1 MKFLDQPI
9 DQTNKGVMDLA
20 TKLVASFMAN
30 MIVKTSE
37 DHKIFY
43 RFLAICEKKAM
54 KQQERIKDLK
64 DLGALQDANLEG
76 VALLEAMVSKIHQ
89 TRAKLLTAV
98 LDTLQKME
106 DQVRF
111 EQPLNFHNLHLR
123 VVNYLFSYIPI
134 VDIDARNSIEPE
146 EEGAIGTPGSKRKE
160 VKFNFQSR
168 ATEAPSPKISG
179 KEVSPQLSAYRMVE
193 NEGLLDRCYSFERS
207 KDFARYDEKREKWH
221 DEPVF
226 LATCRS
232 FEYYMRYPN
241 IEEFI
246 SDLMKDKVRVSSELL
261 YRNKLDKFGKRIASN
276 ILVALLFGI
285 DFYTEKRNVQKM
297 KEVLAY
303 LERLFYNVFALNE
316 YERRNLTKK
325 KIKCLDVILIFIMF
339 FLSSRKK
346 AMVEKKDE
354 SLAEMIEL
362 LVKCKDRLW
371 RSLLLS
377 LKCKIESMIH
387 GKESSSL
394 FKLITFRS
402 PAKVPTFVDDF
413 FFNKYALFLEK
424 KSDFIKN
431 IDKYYVAENFF
442 QNFDQIVEK
451 NENLKILIETGLI
464 NKETNRSELT
474 FRGETINELK
484 KSVGD
489 ELSRFNTRKKLAQKC
504 RGELEEKIKEM
515 QADMEEN
522 LMTSTINAEMI
533 QRECRYTAH
542 TILQKERDVNGMWAD
557 PNLRNHIQWN
567 NPFKKEDYDWE
578 VLQTNPYYKYEL
590 NPWFS
595 HKYSRPFLALRLKK
609 YWKDNFL
616 EKDTDEKENAE
627 MNIFDRG
634 SNKTRKNKK
643 KYVPT
648 KLRRNVKLFAQRI
661 LSTAG
666 TAYKMLGQEP
676 GKDDEEGSQDEFR
689 VIYSRSCELLS
700 RFTIYNGLI
709 MVTKKRLIFCTDNIR
724 SKNYLSILNV
734 DLEKHDKVKEVWNLN
749 EIIEIQRRRVVQ
761 RKTGL
766 EIFFLGGYSLFLNLA
781 PDEADVQELH
791 DLLMSLRESF
801 AFYSPFSKIRSTR
814 NVKLLEANRYTERWM
829 AGELSN
835 FHYLMIL
842 NNYSG
847 RSYHDLSQYHVFPW
861 ITIMYKTKGEEH
873 CAEAENL
880 CDRDLTEEEIFSEE
894 INPIFDL
901 RNLSKPMG
909 ALGSASRLKSFLE
922 RFQSPDH
929 FSNAPAYHYGSHY
942 SSPAIILHYLIR
954 LEPFSEGAKAIQN
967 GHFDLPDR
975 LFFSINHTFRNATEE
990 TSDVR
995 ELTPEFYSLPEFLLN
1010 LNREDFG
1017 VTQTGERINN
1027 VWLPRWAQGN
1037 PYYFVYLQSK
1047 ILESQI
1053 STFSLKNWIDLIFG
1067 SKQTGEEAEKSFNLF
1082 YHLTYED
1089 QLNLD
1094 EVAEKDLQGIETQVV
1109 HFGQTPSK
1117 LFSKPHPSP
1126 SSLSQFKVRSVNL
1139 PHDNIQI
1146 YRKKNS
1152 QAQLESNNSAVECN
1166 SYFDYLSCSIYLIA
1180 SSNSKKIAIV
1190 SGTSIQFYTWEL
1202 TVKSPGE
1209 RPEEEDDP
1217 GLPFS
1222 FNRIKGKEIPH
1233 DFYAEQGVLRE
1244 RDPFVQSLSHPT
1256 CFLEEN
1262 KTLILGGYYGGA
1274 VLAV

>member
-1 MKFLDQPI
+1 MKFLNEPI
-9 DQTNKGVMDLA
+9 DQTNKGVMDLS
-20 TKLVASFMAN
+20 TKLISSFMAN
-30 MIVKTSE
+30 MILKTQE
-37 DHKIFY
+37 DNKIFY
-43 RFLAICEKKAM
+43 RFLAICEKKIM

-64 DLGALQDANLEG
+64 DHGFVAEVSQEG
-76 VALLEAMVSKIHQ
+76 MELLEAMVCKIHEI
-89 TRAKLLTAV
+89 RAKILAAV
-98 LDTLQKME
+98 LDTLQKMDDSARLE
-106 DQVRF
+106 N
-111 EQPLNFHNLHLR
+111 PNNLNNLHLR

-134 VDIDARNSIEPE
+134 ADVELRNSIEPDDDSSL
-146 EEGAIGTPGSKRKE
+146 GTPGSKGKE
-160 VKFNFQSR
+160 VKFNFQTR
-168 ATEAPSPKISG
+168 IQEAPSPKTSG
-179 KEVSPQLSAYRMVE
+179 KESSAQTQGFRMVE
-193 NEGLLDRCYSFERS
+193 NERLLERCYSFERA

-232 FEYYMRYPN
+232 FECYMRYPN
-241 IEEFI
+241 LEEFI

-261 YRNKLDKFGKRIASN
+261 YRNKQDKFGKRIASN
-276 ILVALLFGI
+276 ILVTLLFGV
-285 DFYTEKRNVQKM
+285 DFYTEKRNAPKM
-297 KEVLAY
+297 KEVIGH

-325 KIKCLDVILIFIMF
+325 KIKSLDTILIFILF

-346 AMVEKKDE
+346 ALIERKDE
-354 SLAEMIEL
+354 SLSEMIEL
-362 LVKCKDRLW
+362 LMKCKDRLW

-402 PAKVPTFVDDF
+402 PAKVTTFVDDF

-424 KSDFIKN
+424 KQEFIKN
-431 IDKYYVAENFF
+431 IDKYYVMENFF
-442 QNFDQIVEK
+442 KNFDELVEK
-451 NENLKILIETGLI
+451 NENLRILIETGLI

-484 KSVGD
+484 KSVAD
-489 ELSRFNTRKKLAQKC
+489 ELGRLNTRKKLAQKC

-515 QADMEEN
+515 QAEMEEN

-533 QRECRYTAH
+533 QRECRYTAY
-542 TILQKERDVNGMWAD
+542 TILQKERDVNGMWGD
-557 PNLRNHIQWN
+557 PNLKNHVQWN
-567 NPFKKEDYDWE
+567 NLFKKEDYDWQT
-578 VLQTNPYYKYEL
+578 LQTNPYYKYEL

-595 HKYSRPFLALRLKK
+595 HKYSRPFLTLRLKK

-616 EKDTDEKENAE
+616 EKDAEEKENAE

-666 TAYKMLGQEP
+666 TAYKLLGQEP
-676 GKDDEEGSQDEFR
+676 GRDEEEGSQDEFR

-709 MVTKKRLIFCTDNIR
+709 LVTKKRLIFCTDNIR

-734 DLEKHDKVKEVWNLN
+734 DLEKHDKVKEMWNLN

-766 EIFFLGGYSLFLNLA
+766 EIFFHGGYSVFLNLA

-829 AGELSN
+829 AGEMSN

-861 ITIMYKTKGEEH
+861 TTMMYKTKNDEH
-873 CAEAENL
+873 NSEAENL
-880 CDRDLTEEEIFSEE
+880 CDRDLSEEEIFSEE

-909 ALGSASRLKSFLE
+909 AIGSASRLKSFLE

-929 FSNAPAYHYGSHY
+929 FSSAPAYHYGSHY

-954 LEPFSEGAKAIQN
+954 LDPFSEGAKAIQN

-1010 LNREDFG
+1010 LNKEDFG
-1017 VTQTGERINN
+1017 ETQTGERINN
-1027 VWLPRWAQGN
+1027 VQLPRWAAGN
-1037 PYYFVYLQSK
+1037 PYYFVYLMNK
-1047 ILESQI
+1047 ILESPI
-1053 STFSLKNWIDLIFG
+1053 VTFSLKNWIDLVFG
-1067 SKQTGEEAEKSFNLF
+1067 SKQTGEEAEKHVNLF

-1089 QLNLD
+1089 QVNMD
-1094 EVAEKDLQGIETQVV
+1094 EVEEKDLQGIETQVV

-1126 SSLSQFKVRSVNL
+1126 SSLSQYKVRSVNL
-1139 PHDNIQI
+1139 PLDNIQI

-1152 QAQLESNNSAVECN
+1152 QAQLESNHSAVECN
-1166 SYFDYLSCSIYLIA
+1166 SYFDYLPCSIYLIA
-1180 SSNSKKIAIV
+1180 SNNSKKIAIV
-1190 SGTSIQFYTWEL
+1190 SGTHLQFYTWEL
-1202 TVKSPGE
+1202 TVKAPGE
-1209 RPEEEDDP
+1209 RPEEEEDA

-1222 FNRIKGKEIPH
+1222 FNRIKGREIAH
-1233 DFYAEQGVLRE
+1233 EFYAEQGTLRE
-1244 RDPFVQSLSHPT
+1244 RDPYVASLSHPT

-1262 KTLILGGYYGGA
+1262 RTLLLGGFYGGA
-1274 VLAV
+1274 VGWV